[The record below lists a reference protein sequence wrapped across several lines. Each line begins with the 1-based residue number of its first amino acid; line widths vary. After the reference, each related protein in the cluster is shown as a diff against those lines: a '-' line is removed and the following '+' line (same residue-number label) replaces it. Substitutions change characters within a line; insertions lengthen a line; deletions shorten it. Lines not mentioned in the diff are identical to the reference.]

1 MTQVAN
7 CDVESKEDYKK
18 PSAVYYIIK
27 KIFDFLSSLILCIV
41 LIIPMII
48 IAGLVVINDFGNPF
62 YVQQRMGKNGKK
74 IKVYKF
80 RTMKVGADKLE
91 MTLTDEQREQYER
104 EFKLRDDPRLI
115 GYKEGKG
122 NRCFGAILRK
132 TSLDELPQI
141 FFNILIFGN
150 MSFIGPRPILEDE
163 LNREYTQEQ
172 KEIFMS
178 VKPGLTGY
186 WQAYSRNNFTYQS
199 GERQKMELY
208 YINNQSIK
216 FDVRI
221 LFKTVISVFKAE
233 GAI

>member
-1 MTQVAN
+1 
-7 CDVESKEDYKK
+7 
-18 PSAVYYIIK
+18 
-27 KIFDFLSSLILCIV
+27 
-41 LIIPMII
+41 
-48 IAGLVVINDFGNPF
+48 
-62 YVQQRMGKNGKK
+62 
-74 IKVYKF
+74 
-80 RTMKVGADKLE
+80 
-91 MTLTDEQREQYER
+91 
-104 EFKLRDDPRLI
+104 
-115 GYKEGKG
+115 
-122 NRCFGAILRK
+122 
-132 TSLDELPQI
+132 
-141 FFNILIFGN
+141 

-186 WQAYSRNNFTYQS
+186 WQAYSRNNSTYQS